1 MSERIG
7 KSFPGVVAAI
17 TLCGLLVIAGSLLLI
32 SRGQI
37 VDGVLLG
44 GAVTLLLRWYWST
57 TSRQRALLRHGFYA
71 GRRIGT
77 NWVYEELHEGIVVSL
92 ELPLEYAG
100 RGEYDI
106 HIPSERDWLA
116 HMPAWARERRAEI
129 VERLPF
135 KRSQIHFD
143 ADAAPPADG

>member
-1 MSERIG
+1 MGERIG
-7 KSFPGVVAAI
+7 KSFPGLIVAI
-17 TLCGLLVIAGSLLLI
+17 TACGVLVIIGALVLI
-32 SRGQI
+32 SRGML

-44 GAVTLLLRWYWST
+44 GAATILLRWYWHT
-57 TSRQRALLRHGFYA
+57 TARQRALLRNGYYT

-77 NWVYEELHEGIVVSL
+77 NWAYEELREGMVVSL

-106 HIPSERDWLA
+106 HIPSERDWRVN
-116 HMPAWARERRAEI
+116 MPAWARERRAEI

-143 ADAAPPADG
+143 ADTAPPADG

>member
-1 MSERIG
+1 MGERIG
-7 KSFPGVVAAI
+7 RLFPGVVAAI
-17 TLCGLLVIAGSLLLI
+17 TLCGVLVIAGALLLI
-32 SRGQI
+32 SRGMV

-44 GAVTLLLRWYWST
+44 GAAILLLRWYWST
-57 TSRQRALLRHGFYA
+57 TARQRALLRHGFCA
-71 GRRIGT
+71 GRRIGA
-77 NWVYEELHEGIVVSL
+77 NWVYEELREGMVVSL

-106 HIPSERDWLA
+106 HIPSERDWRA